1 MLLHSPPLA
10 KAWNGFLRKVR
21 SGLSVAPKLRELAM
35 CVVAV
40 VNDAHYEFTHHAL
53 LLIQE
58 GGTARQVEALL
69 QQDLEHLSEAAI
81 SARLFDAWELATIAL
96 SFEMTAHVQV
106 SDETFAA
113 VRIALID
120 EQQVVELIGIIA
132 AYNMVSRFLVAL
144 GIEPE

>member
-10 KAWNGFLRKVR
+10 KAWNGFLREVR

-40 VNDAHYEFTHHAL
+40 VNDAHYEFTHHAP

-58 GGTARQVEALL
+58 GGTARQVEALRHE
-69 QQDLEHLSEAAI
+69 DLEHLSEAAV
-81 SARLFDAWELATIAL
+81 SARLFDASELATIAL

-113 VRIALID
+113 VRIALHD